1 MTGLQRLISLA
12 ALASTAFFAAQAA
25 QASITA
31 NGDPRYQNASTTP
44 TPVIRD
50 VPYASYSGGDGC
62 SGSCSCGGGV

>member
-25 QASITA
+25 QASLTP
-31 NGDPRYQNASTTP
+31 NGDPRYQNTSTTP

-50 VPYASYSGGDGC
+50 VPYASAA
-62 SGSCSCGGGV
+62 CSCGAGS